1 MMMQKMILIPLTI
14 VGEDLEAEDFCS
26 SWLSAS
32 LVLSDEDRE
41 EE

>member
-1 MMMQKMILIPLTI
+1 MMMQKMMFVILKKA
-14 VGEDLEAEDFCS
+14 VEDFEAEDFCS
-26 SWLSAS
+26 SWLSAT